1 MRLSLDGLWVAVAV
15 LLPALVALLVPMP
28 AVDLAYQVRAGNE
41 ILGTGSIP
49 SVDTWTFTVW
59 GTPWLDQQWL
69 AQVLL
74 ASGHALGGWE
84 LLAVVRAGLVALTT
98 GLLVGTARVA
108 GVGAR
113 SAAILALVAFA
124 LMAPAL
130 ALRPQLLGIV
140 LFALLL
146 FLVAGR
152 HRWPVAFGLSPLVLL
167 LWANVHG
174 SFILG
179 PLLLGYAWLDD
190 ALARRPAS
198 RRSALVLVA
207 GSVATLA
214 NPFLAVAW
222 QYAIGIG
229 ASPSIAGRVSEWQRT
244 TPLGMPGILF
254 YPSLVVTFA
263 LLAVRRDRVTLATW
277 ALAIGMAVIGVWA
290 VRGVAWWAMVMVFVL
305 ATVLAPRA
313 TAAAAPTTAPA
324 GGAGSPRRAGLV
336 NALVVAV
343 LGIVLV
349 AALPWW
355 RAPDPLTGRAGLLSS
370 APSSVAQ
377 ALAEVT
383 AEHPGLRVAAPQT
396 WTSWLEWAAPD
407 ARYYLDSRFELYP
420 FDIWDGYDALLAG
433 GAGAR
438 AVVDRWEV
446 EAVVVAPGYPEP
458 DGPWAERIET
468 PDGTIL
474 LLAPR

>member
-1 MRLSLDGLWVAVAV
+1 MRLSLDGLWVAIAI

-28 AVDLAYQVRAGNE
+28 AVDLAYQVRAGHE
-41 ILGTGSIP
+41 ILATGTIP
-49 SVDTWTFTVW
+49 AVDTWTFTVW

-74 ASGHALGGWE
+74 AWGHALGGWE

-108 GVGAR
+108 GGGAR

-140 LFALLL
+140 LFALVL

-152 HRWPVAFGLSPLVLL
+152 HRWPAAYWLAPWALL

-190 ALARRPAS
+190 ALARRPGS

-207 GSVATLA
+207 GTLVTLV

-244 TPLGMPGILF
+244 TPFAMPGILF
-254 YPSLVVTFA
+254 YPSLVATFA
-263 LLAVRRDRVTLATW
+263 LMVVRRDRLTLATW
-277 ALAIGMAVIGVWA
+277 ALGIGMAVIGVWA
-290 VRGVAWWAMVMVFVL
+290 VRGVAWWAMAMVFLL
-305 ATVLAPRA
+305 ATVLAPRME
-313 TAAAAPTTAPA
+313 AAVAPTTPPAPGDRA
-324 GGAGSPRRAGLV
+324 PRRAGLV
-336 NALVVAV
+336 NVLVVAV
-343 LGIVLV
+343 MGIVLV

-355 RAPDPLTGRAGLLSS
+355 RAPDPLTGRAGLLSV
-370 APSSVAQ
+370 APTSVAQ
-377 ALAEVT
+377 ALAEVS
-383 AEHPGLRVAAPQT
+383 AAHPGLRVAAPQT

-420 FDIWDGYDALLAG
+420 FDTWDGYDALLAG
-433 GAGAR
+433 GAEAR
-438 AVVDRWEV
+438 AVVDRWGV

-474 LLAPR
+474 LRDPR